1 MALDLRVRGGVAARR
16 CVAMGLIVA
25 LASGAL
31 AAGCGPAKPA
41 KPILFRVCGRVLD
54 ADTKQGL
61 AQARLLLQANIPVAS
76 GATMLK
82 VFGATAADGK
92 YDMELSEGFQ
102 VVQYASRIR
111 LDVAK
116 KGYGGVSVEVPVP
129 VKEAPFYK
137 MGDIVLTRTSH
148 APPAPPVRPRTPG
161 GIFRENA
168 PRVR

>member
-25 LASGAL
+25 LASWAL

-61 AQARLLLQANIPVAS
+61 AQARLLLQASIPIAS
-76 GATMLK
+76 GTTMLK

-137 MGDIVLTRTSH
+137 MGDIVLTRTSQ
-148 APPAPPVRPRTPG
+148 APPAPPVRPRTPE